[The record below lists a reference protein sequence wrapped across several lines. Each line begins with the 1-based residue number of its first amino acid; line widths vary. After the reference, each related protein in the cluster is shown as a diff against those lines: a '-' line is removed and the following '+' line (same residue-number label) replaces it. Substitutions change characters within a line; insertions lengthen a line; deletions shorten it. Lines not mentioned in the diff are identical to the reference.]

1 MPWLACSVL
10 VQTIA
15 VVDTSRLPLIEAAQ
29 WALQAGDSFSCAVA
43 KRFQDC
49 AQPWAAV
56 EAWRYAVANLLA
68 ARKFTGGQHFELAE
82 RTAAAVG
89 RFFATPDAGKFTE
102 AAEKVSELRRQLSL
116 QTPLSSAH
124 PMLDEAS
131 IDSAGL
137 GVPFPLA
144 VVQIPAETEAA
155 TLQLRGGVSMPLLA
169 LSISGRGRPSLSNVA
184 EALQMGVRHLQ
195 VSPSVAEV
203 VGQAI
208 WRSKVNKADLF
219 VSVLWEGFL
228 NSAAQLESVAAKL
241 GKPVDMLILPKGEEG
256 AESQTWRH
264 LERLRDK
271 HRVATLGVKDF
282 TPQEVDALPK
292 RGAGVEFAQCVFTP
306 YRPGPSRNTW
316 RDFGQ
321 RSVALA
327 ATGLLSDWPRP
338 LRPTDDP
345 HVLAIAERTGR
356 SSAQVL
362 IRWALQLGLAVVF
375 HADRVQ
381 HVRENLGALGFELP
395 RTEMQLISGL
405 VTLADPVPPGDGF
418 GHPYAPRAVA
428 SEL

>member
-1 MPWLACSVL
+1 MTWLACWLL

-29 WALQAGDSFSCAVA
+29 WALQAGDSFGCAVA

-82 RTAAAVG
+82 RTAEAIG
-89 RFFATPDAGKFTE
+89 SFFATPDAGKFTE

-116 QTPLSSAH
+116 QTPLLSAH
-124 PMLDEAS
+124 PMLHEAS

-184 EALQMGVRHLQ
+184 EALQMGVRHRA

-241 GKPVDMLILPKGEEG
+241 GKPVDMLILPKGEE
-256 AESQTWRH
+256 AQRNHRRH
-264 LERLRDK
+264 ENGWTKLCLI
-271 HRVATLGVKDF
+271 
-282 TPQEVDALPK
+282 
-292 RGAGVEFAQCVFTP
+292 
-306 YRPGPSRNTW
+306 
-316 RDFGQ
+316 
-321 RSVALA
+321 
-327 ATGLLSDWPRP
+327 
-338 LRPTDDP
+338 
-345 HVLAIAERTGR
+345 AI
-356 SSAQVL
+356 
-362 IRWALQLGLAVVF
+362 
-375 HADRVQ
+375 
-381 HVRENLGALGFELP
+381 
-395 RTEMQLISGL
+395 
-405 VTLADPVPPGDGF
+405 
-418 GHPYAPRAVA
+418 
-428 SEL
+428 